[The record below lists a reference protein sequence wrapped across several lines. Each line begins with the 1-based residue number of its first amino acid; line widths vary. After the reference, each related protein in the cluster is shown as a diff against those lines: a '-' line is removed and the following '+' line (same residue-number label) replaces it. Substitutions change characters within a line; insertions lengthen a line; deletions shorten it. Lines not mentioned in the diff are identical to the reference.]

1 MNEKFFDLKKEKQDR
16 MINASLKMFAE
27 NGFERAS
34 TDDIVKEAGISKG
47 LLFHYFISKQG
58 LYEFL
63 FDYSTKFM
71 TLETSSLVSSKETDY
86 FLIYKQIT
94 NARAQI
100 MRNYPYMYL
109 FLVSAL
115 KEKGDNLNVEIMQ
128 KISDYRLTVEGY
140 FSNVKW
146 NVEHMK
152 YDHKKIMAIS
162 EFTLQ
167 GLLEKEVSQGTFEVE
182 QYVKEAMEYIDLLR
196 TMSNQ

>member
-71 TLETSSLVSSKETDY
+71 TLETGSLVSSKETDY

-196 TMSNQ
+196 TMSIH